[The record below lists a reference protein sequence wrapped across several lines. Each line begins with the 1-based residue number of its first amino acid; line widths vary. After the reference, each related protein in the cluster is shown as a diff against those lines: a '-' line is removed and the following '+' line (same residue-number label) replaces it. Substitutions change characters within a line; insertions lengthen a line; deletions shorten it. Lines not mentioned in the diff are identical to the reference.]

1 MTKTAADIP
10 QYEVRKKS
18 EHGDYVLCKD
28 NLWRIFVHYG
38 TFPECVRVYRVRG
51 FAERKARK
59 LGGRVVELAPQID

>member
-1 MTKTAADIP
+1 MTKTTVDNP
-10 QYEVRKKS
+10 QYEVRKKG
-18 EHGDYVLCKD
+18 EHGDFVLCND

-59 LGGRVVELAPQID
+59 LGGMVVKLEPRID